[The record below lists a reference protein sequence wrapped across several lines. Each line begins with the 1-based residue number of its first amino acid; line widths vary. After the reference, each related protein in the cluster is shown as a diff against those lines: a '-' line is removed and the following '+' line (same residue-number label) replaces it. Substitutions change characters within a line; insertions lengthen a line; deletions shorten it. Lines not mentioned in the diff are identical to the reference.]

1 MRKKRTRTKRKSN
14 KSYNRKKTKAIK
26 KGRAKRSKK
35 MRGGMRGM
43 SYEEGIVKKILEE
56 GRVLSPDPWWDEA
69 IDTNS
74 KFRVITKSI
83 QDVNDAV
90 KNGSREML
98 LVLENVMKN
107 AQAGRSLLE
116 ARIRSLED
124 IVEAVAA
131 RKPR

>member
-35 MRGGMRGM
+35 MRGGMRRM
-43 SYEEGIVKKILEE
+43 SYEEIEEGIVKKILEE

-90 KNGSREML
+90 KNGHRAIYRY
-98 LVLENVMKN
+98 LEKSE
-107 AQAGRSLLE
+107 SLLE
-116 ARIRSLED
+116 ARIISLED
-124 IVEAVAA
+124 AIQH
-131 RKPR
+131 

>member
-43 SYEEGIVKKILEE
+43 SYEEIEEGIVKKILEE

-90 KNGSREML
+90 KNGHRAIYRY
-98 LVLENVMKN
+98 LEKSE
-107 AQAGRSLLE
+107 SLLE
-116 ARIRSLED
+116 ARIISLED
-124 IVEAVAA
+124 AIQH
-131 RKPR
+131 